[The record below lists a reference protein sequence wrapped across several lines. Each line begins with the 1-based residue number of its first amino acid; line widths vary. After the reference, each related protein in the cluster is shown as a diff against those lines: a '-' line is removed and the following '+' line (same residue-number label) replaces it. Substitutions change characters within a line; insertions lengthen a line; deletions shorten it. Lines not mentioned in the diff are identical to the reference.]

1 MLMIIVTV
9 TVTVTVTAAMEQCTY
24 LLMNFGNASKASMPR
39 VSSAS
44 WDR

>member
-1 MLMIIVTV
+1 MIIAI
-9 TVTVTVTAAMEQCTY
+9 VTVTAAMEQCTY